1 MRDESLR
8 TCEGESVDSAT
19 RATARRNVLGIPIDA
34 FTMTEAVGQCTDAL
48 DSGGYL
54 SIGVVNA
61 AKVMAMRRDPALM
74 KAVSDCHMIT
84 ADGQSVVWASRLVR
98 APLPERVAGIDLF
111 EELLAEAE
119 RRKDGVYFLGARPE
133 ILARMLDEVAR
144 RFPSLPVAGARDG
157 YFSGGDEEEI
167 AADIRASGARL
178 LFVGIS
184 SPKKE
189 LFLDKWGEATGASV
203 VHGVG
208 GSFDIMAGLTRRAP
222 GWYQKLGLEW
232 LYRVRQEPLRLGR
245 RYLTT
250 NVSFLALLAAEM
262 LKTYTQGRGAPGY
275 APPPMADAGAGQ

>member
-1 MRDESLR
+1 
-8 TCEGESVDSAT
+8 
-19 RATARRNVLGIPIDA
+19 
-34 FTMTEAVGQCTDAL
+34 
-48 DSGGYL
+48 
-54 SIGVVNA
+54 
-61 AKVMAMRRDPALM
+61 
-74 KAVSDCHMIT
+74 
-84 ADGQSVVWASRLVR
+84 
-98 APLPERVAGIDLF
+98 
-111 EELLAEAE
+111 
-119 RRKDGVYFLGARPE
+119 
-133 ILARMLDEVAR
+133 
-144 RFPSLPVAGARDG
+144 VAGARDG
-157 YFSGGDEEEI
+157 YFGAGDEEEI

-189 LFLDKWGEATGASV
+189 LFLDRWGETTGASV

-262 LKTYTQGRGAPGY
+262 LKTYTHGRGAPAY
-275 APPPMADAGAGQ
+275 PPPPMADAGAGPASASTSGDRL

>member
-1 MRDESLR
+1 
-8 TCEGESVDSAT
+8 VDSAT
-19 RATARRNVLGIPIDA
+19 RAAARRIVLGIPIDP
-34 FTMTEAVGQCTDAL
+34 FTMKQAIGRCTDVL

-54 SIGVVNA
+54 AIGVVNA
-61 AKVMAMRRDPALM
+61 AKVMAMRQDPRLM
-74 KAVSDCHMIT
+74 KAVCGCHLIT

-119 RRKDGVYFLGARPE
+119 RRKDSVYFLGARPE
-133 ILARMLDEVAR
+133 VLASMLDEIGR

-157 YFSGGDEEEI
+157 YFRAGEEAEV
-167 AADIRASGARL
+167 AADIRRSGARL

-189 LFLDKWGEATGASV
+189 IFLDQWGEATGASV

-222 GWYQKLGLEW
+222 GWYQRLGLEW
-232 LYRVRQEPLRLGR
+232 LYRVKQEPLRLGR

-250 NVSFLALLAAEM
+250 NVSFLVLLVAEM
-262 LKTYTQGRGAPGY
+262 MKTYSRGPSTAAY
-275 APPPMADAGAGQ
+275 APPMADADASAGSAPASTLGDRL

>member
-1 MRDESLR
+1 MDG
-8 TCEGESVDSAT
+8 TT
-19 RATARRNVLGIPIDA
+19 RAPARRIVLGIPIDA
-34 FTMTEAVGQCTDAL
+34 FTMTQAVGQCTDAL
-48 DSGGYL
+48 ENDGYL

-61 AKVMAMRRDPALM
+61 AKVMAMRRDPRLM
-74 KAVSDCHMIT
+74 KAVSGCHLIT

-119 RRKDGVYFLGARPE
+119 RRKDSVYFLGARPE

-144 RFPSLPVAGARDG
+144 RFPGLPVAGARDG
-157 YFSGGDEEEI
+157 YFGAGDEAEI
-167 AADIRASGARL
+167 AADIRRSGARL

-189 LFLDKWGEATGASV
+189 LFLDQWGEATGASV

-222 GWYQKLGLEW
+222 RWYQKLGLEW

-250 NVSFLALLAAEM
+250 NVSFLALLAVEM
-262 LKTYTQGRGAPGY
+262 LKAYTRGRTTPAY
-275 APPPMADAGAGQ
+275 APPPMADAGAGSAPASTSGDRL